1 MKIGKLENVP
11 IRDLWEHEQYDFSAW
26 LSKEENLS
34 ILGDD
39 LGISFTDIET
49 ERFVGSYR
57 CDIVAKNDNN
67 KDEIIII
74 ENQLERSNH
83 DHLGKIITYAS
94 GLNAP
99 TIIWIVKEARSEH
112 RSAIE
117 WLNNNTIST
126 INFFLIELK
135 AYRIGN
141 SLPAPKF
148 EIVEGPNNFMKN
160 TTAMTENK
168 KLNRSKAARYDF
180 WTRLIEYSNNSN
192 SKKPILKNRNANTDD
207 WMSIPVGTSKA
218 HIEIKLNDRDHCIR
232 IVLYIPDDKSLYYS
246 LENLKQDIEN
256 DAGHSLEWRNSD
268 KLKKSEIIY
277 EIPGLDF
284 DNDNNY
290 AYLMQ
295 TTLDNV
301 VRLKDI
307 YVKYLNKM
315 ENM

>member
-1 MKIGKLENVP
+1 MNIGRLESVP
-11 IRDLWEHEQYDFSAW
+11 IRDLWEHEQYDFSVW

-34 ILGDD
+34 ILGEE

-49 ERFVGSYR
+49 ERFVGAYR

-67 KDEIIII
+67 KDEIILI

-112 RSAIE
+112 KSAIE
-117 WLNNNTIST
+117 WLNNNTISI

-148 EIVEGPNNFMKN
+148 EIIEGPNNFMKN

-168 KLNRSKAARYDF
+168 KSNRSKAARYDF
-180 WTRLIEYSNNSN
+180 WTRLIEYSTNCENS
-192 SKKPILKNRNANTDD
+192 ILKNRNANTED
-207 WMSIPVGTSKA
+207 WMSIPIGISKA
-218 HIEIKLNDRDHCIR
+218 HIEIKLNDRGHCIR
-232 IVLYIPDDKSLYYS
+232 IVLYIPDDKPLYHS
-246 LENLKQDIEN
+246 LENLKKDIEN
-256 DAGHSLEWRNSD
+256 DAGHSLEWRNFD
-268 KLKKSEIIY
+268 RLKKSEIIY
-277 EIPGLDF
+277 KISGLDF
-284 DNDNNY
+284 DDDSNY
-290 AYLMQ
+290 DILMRD
-295 TTLDNV
+295 TLDNV
-301 VRLKDI
+301 VRLRDI
-307 YVKYLNKM
+307 YIKYLKKTG
-315 ENM
+315 NM